1 MKKFLT
7 IVLASTLQLGLFAG
21 SGWQVRCFKNE
32 NSPYTQCKAVK
43 VVPGGGGV
51 NVLNNPKNS
60 GRQNANNHYA
70 TKSNQTTVNSAYI
83 PYREDADTVRD
94 DISGVAR
101 DLMKD
106 LDGYC
111 RSEEAS
117 FPIYRKRDANGNLKY
132 YPKTGKTFHSR
143 DSVPMNYP
151 GTDEN
156 GGELV
161 AIVHNHPVDKNGV
174 SLSVGDVMAAINMN
188 VRVYAGGCKQGISPD
203 NRGLVYVDS
212 ENGYIHSISGT
223 DDIGLSFRK
232 SGPDEVCPVG
242 GFDFKKSLI
251 VGDDVCIPIRDNFK
265 IPENITDK
273 DFEDKFARM
282 AYHPNYFKEMS
293 RYAESR
299 KLRKKQS
306 GENAQLA
313 SAGNAPETGTPRP
326 DLDAGKTIVT
336 DETNTNETSS
346 EVGIRGWCKCKEK
359 RETSGARGD
368 MVGIAGTIF
377 GIGIGGD
384 ESAPMARYL
393 YTFCRY
399 CGKCRQPELDY
410 PDHSYTPN
418 IWDNQLEMQLAV
430 TNGLRTCDYVNAR
443 KAVERKFMKIPDGQ
457 IVFPGKCTCKRP
469 DPIRDGFH
477 TTCVC
482 VKCGRYYESE

>member
-83 PYREDADTVRD
+83 PYREDADTVRA

-212 ENGYIHSISGT
+212 ENGYIYSVSGT

-242 GFDFKKSLI
+242 GFDFKKSVI

-293 RYAESR
+293 RYAEAR

-306 GENAQLA
+306 GENVKLA
-313 SAGNAPETGTPRP
+313 SAGNASELGTPSQDLDENKTVSTDEMNTKEKSGEVGMTSKMP
-326 DLDAGKTIVT
+326 DLTKLIDLMKQAIEELRKMLAIGRRISDEEWDAYNKLITKISGEHYALGKNVT
-336 DETNTNETSS
+336 SQNFTLAEHERFSLLF
-346 EVGIRGWCKCKEK
+346 IEK
-359 RETSGARGD
+359 VKPYCEQIESLTRQIEAKGLGRFGKRIGLPQMPFGKQREHENSKT
-368 MVGIAGTIF
+368 
-377 GIGIGGD
+377 
-384 ESAPMARYL
+384 
-393 YTFCRY
+393 
-399 CGKCRQPELDY
+399 K
-410 PDHSYTPN
+410 
-418 IWDNQLEMQLAV
+418 
-430 TNGLRTCDYVNAR
+430 
-443 KAVERKFMKIPDGQ
+443 
-457 IVFPGKCTCKRP
+457 
-469 DPIRDGFH
+469 
-477 TTCVC
+477 
-482 VKCGRYYESE
+482 